1 MHKHYV
7 RSATLTFKLVNGTL
21 ISTIKYETKLFSTEC
36 MHKILRAQCDFE
48 LQVVNGTCTRFL
60 HTTHCLDM
68 ISIYAIN
75 FEISLQDKSM
85 SWT

>member
-36 MHKILRAQCDFE
+36 MHKYYVRSVTL
-48 LQVVNGTCTRFL
+48 
-60 HTTHCLDM
+60 
-68 ISIYAIN
+68 N
-75 FEISLQDKSM
+75 FK
-85 SWT
+85 